1 MSSSPTSAPNSSPSA
16 PPPRRR
22 GSPLKQFLGCVAA
35 LIALP
40 LIFLVIL
47 ALVLPNRWESEQRIT
62 IPAPRAEV
70 HAFLDDATNWE
81 QWFKPGPGY
90 HDIPITYTV
99 GGPGRGAGST
109 IAWSSEVESIGSGTV
124 TITASRVEAIDYTV
138 SMAEERVTAEGT
150 IALDAVDAGTLI
162 TWRDSGTIPRFPG
175 GLMAWLVERGVDQIH
190 AENLLELKRIFARRA
205 RE

>member
-109 IAWSSEVESIGSGTV
+109 IA
-124 TITASRVEAIDYTV
+124 
-138 SMAEERVTAEGT
+138 
-150 IALDAVDAGTLI
+150 LDAVDAGTLI